1 MTSAPIKFKR
11 VSICNELLYESILFI
26 VDHKYW
32 SDDDWIKSEYNYIS
46 KCQPYIIAF
55 CNYTKLQCIRTSKTI
70 IEHYKKTRIC
80 RFLFHFYYVD
90 INLEPVKIS
99 VMCFGKKVDHFLLSR
114 KLAQFENCHSSLFFM
129 FISWSLGVENGVH
142 KNICKAQHKSAAY
155 FREEITSTDKT

>member
-1 MTSAPIKFKR
+1 MIWWWLDKVWIQLYIKTSTLHY
-11 VSICNELLYESILFI
+11 CILQL
-26 VDHKYW
+26 HKA
-32 SDDDWIKSEYNYIS
+32 SM
-46 KCQPYIIAF
+46 
-55 CNYTKLQCIRTSKTI
+55 YTNVKNDNRTLQKNQNLQI
-70 IEHYKKTRIC
+70 
-80 RFLFHFYYVD
+80 LFHFYYVD

-129 FISWSLGVENGVH
+129 FISWFLGVENGVH